1 MRMKLFLSLAI
12 TLAVGFIAGFAT
24 STSIGTWYATLRK
37 PGFTPPNWLFP
48 VVWTTL
54 YILMG
59 IALNLVW
66 RQPRSNSRSRAVAAY
81 FVQLTLNFLWSFIFF
96 QWHAIGWAFVDI
108 ICLWSFIA
116 ITIILFY
123 VKSKTATVLMVPY
136 LLWVSY
142 ATALNYFIWE
152 LNR

>member
-1 MRMKLFLSLAI
+1 MKLFLSLAI
-12 TLAVGFIAGFAT
+12 TVAVGFIAGFAT
-24 STSIGTWYATLRK
+24 STSIDTWYSTLHK

-59 IALNLVW
+59 IALYLVW
-66 RQPRSNSRSRAVAAY
+66 KQPSGNSRSRAVTAY
-81 FVQLTLNFLWSFIFF
+81 FIQLALNFLWSFIFF
-96 QWHAIGWAFVDI
+96 RWHAIGWAFVDI
-108 ICLWSFIA
+108 VCLWSFIA

-123 VKSKTATVLMVPY
+123 VKSKTAAALLIPY
-136 LLWVSY
+136 LVWVSY

>member
-1 MRMKLFLSLAI
+1 MKLFLSLAI
-12 TLAVGFIAGFAT
+12 TLAAGFLAGLAT
-24 STSIGTWYATLRK
+24 STSINTWYTTLHK

-48 VVWTTL
+48 VVWTAL

-59 IALNLVW
+59 ITLYLVW
-66 RQPRSNSRSRAVAAY
+66 KQAPGNSRSRAVGAY
-81 FVQLTLNFLWSFIFF
+81 FIQLTLNFLWSFIFF

-108 ICLWSFIA
+108 VCLWSFIA

-123 VKSKTATVLMVPY
+123 VKSKTAAVLMVPY

-142 ATALNYFIWE
+142 AAALNYFIWE